1 MKKADSDPESQK
13 REAARLETPEMPAD
27 QLSLPH
33 LLIHPADHV
42 VVLLEDSA
50 AGIPAGHKMARRKI
64 KCGETILK
72 YGSPIGHAI
81 RDIAPGE
88 WVHSHNLATSLS
100 ADWQPGLLT
109 GHTDADVPVTPANTD
124 TVPAGD
130 APGSFYGYRR
140 ADGQV
145 GIRNEIWI
153 LPTVGCVNVTAE
165 KLAAYGQE
173 QINAGHWPGIE
184 GVQALTHPYGC
195 SQLGDDHEQTVR
207 LLASLVHHPNAAA
220 VLVVSLGCENNQV
233 ASFQEALG
241 SYDDTR
247 IAFMIVQEVADE
259 LAHGQMLMAK
269 LAEQASCDRRTACPL
284 ADLVIGLKCGG
295 SDALS
300 GITANPLL
308 GRLTD
313 QVIASGGSALLTE
326 IPEFF
331 GAEQVLLARTPDMDA
346 RQAFIELIDDFRH
359 YYEVHGVPV
368 YENPSPGNKAG
379 GITTLEEKSLGCIQK
394 AGTQPVTAIVRYG
407 CRRQER
413 GLSIVEGPGN
423 DLVAITALAA
433 AGAQLILFTTGRGNP
448 LGSPVPTLKIASN
461 SELATKK
468 PHWIDFDAGPALAGQ
483 AAFQTLCREL
493 LGLVCQ
499 TASGQY
505 QACNEIGGYRSIAIF
520 KNGVTL

>member
-1 MKKADSDPESQK
+1 MQQTEPDHESQK
-13 REAARLETPEMPAD
+13 DASPALPAD
-27 QLSLPH
+27 LLNTPQ

-42 VVLLEDSA
+42 AVLLADSVT
-50 AGIPAGHKMARRKI
+50 GVPAGHKIARVRI
-64 KCGETILK
+64 GCGETICK

-81 RDIAPGE
+81 RDIEPGE
-88 WVHSHNLATSLS
+88 WVHSHNLATGLS
-100 ADWQPGLLT
+100 AAWQPDPLNGL
-109 GHTDADVPVTPANTD
+109 ADPAVPVTASMSETTAVD
-124 TVPAGD
+124 AGAD
-130 APGSFYGYRR
+130 VFFGYRR
-140 ADGQV
+140 PDGQV

-165 KLAAYGQE
+165 KLASFGQA
-173 QINAGHWPGIE
+173 QIDVGTWPGVD
-184 GVQALTHPYGC
+184 GVLALTHPFGC

-220 VLVVSLGCENNQV
+220 VLVVSLGCENNQSE
-233 ASFQEALG
+233 SFRQAIGTFDEA
-241 SYDDTR
+241 R
-247 IAFMIVQEVADE
+247 VAFMIVQEVADE
-259 LAHGQMLMAK
+259 LAHGQML
-269 LAEQASCDRRTACPL
+269 LARLAQEAGQDCRTACPL

-313 QVIASGGSALLTE
+313 QVISCGGSALLTE

-331 GAEQVLLARTPDMDA
+331 GAEQVLLERTTDKAA
-346 RQAFIELIDDFRH
+346 RQAFIDLIDDFRR
-359 YYEVHGVPV
+359 YYEAHGVPV

-394 AGTQPVTAIVRYG
+394 AGTQPIADIVRYG
-407 CRRQER
+407 CRLHKH
-413 GLSIVEGPGN
+413 GLSIVDGPGN

-461 SELATKK
+461 SNLANKK

-483 AAFQTLCREL
+483 AALQTLCQAL
-493 LGLVCQ
+493 LKLVCQ

-505 QACNEIGGYRSIAIF
+505 RARNETEGYRSIAIF